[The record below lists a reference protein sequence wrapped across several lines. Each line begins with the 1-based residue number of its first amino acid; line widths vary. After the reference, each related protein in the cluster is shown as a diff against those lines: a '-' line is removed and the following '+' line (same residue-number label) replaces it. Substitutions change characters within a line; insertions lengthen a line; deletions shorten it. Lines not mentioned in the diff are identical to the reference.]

1 MTRQLSRVVL
11 ASILSLLGTNA
22 GAQSAQPLPH
32 FAGSYIGAAI
42 GFASKKVE
50 VDNLTLG
57 TSFSD
62 QENAF
67 TFGGYAGYNWLC
79 VGPFLLGAEAD
90 INYIGGTPTA
100 LDIEFGPTGLNETTR
115 LKSSIDWFG
124 TLRGRAGY
132 VFQDNF
138 LIYATGGL
146 AYARVNHN
154 FHDNCVGCGNAPVN
168 LGVLAQSDSGMQIGW
183 TAGGGGELAMGTNW
197 LLRGEALFVD
207 LGSDTNSYIVRAPIG
222 TANALAK
229 WTDEFWIGRLGVA
242 YQFDWP

>member
-1 MTRQLSRVVL
+1 LV
-11 ASILSLLGTNA
+11 LLGSHVCA
-22 GAQSAQPLPH
+22 AEPAQPVPQFSGL
-32 FAGSYIGAAI
+32 YLGAAL
-42 GFASKKVE
+42 GYASKKVE

-67 TFGGYAGYNWLC
+67 TFGGYAGYNWIC
-79 VGPFLLGAEAD
+79 VGPFLLGVETD

-132 VFQDNF
+132 VIHDHF
-138 LIYATGGL
+138 LVYATGGL
-146 AYARVNHN
+146 AYAHVDHA
-154 FHDNCVGCGNAPVN
+154 FSDNCVGCGNSTFS
-168 LGVLAQSDSGMQIGW
+168 LGTLVRSDSSTRVGW
-183 TAGGGGELAMGTNW
+183 TAGGGGELVHDEHW
-197 LLRGEALFVD
+197 LIRAEALFVD
-207 LGSDTNSYIVRAPIG
+207 LGSDTNSYILVTPLA
-222 TANALAK
+222 TANSLGK
-229 WTDEFWIGRLGVA
+229 WNDQFWVGRIGVA